1 MATRISTSLA
11 AQLAAQ
17 TIQPGTTLLAAP
29 VLLAG
34 LDQLADVTLLPLA
47 AFGAD
52 SLIAQIAQMLGL

>member
-11 AQLAAQ
+11 ALLAAQ
-17 TIQPGTTLLAAP
+17 TIQAGTTLLAAP

>member
-11 AQLAAQ
+11 ALLAAQ
-17 TIQPGTTLLAAP
+17 TIQAGTTLLAAP
-29 VLLAG
+29 GLLAG
-34 LDQLADVTLLPLA
+34 LDQLAGVTRLPLA

>member
-11 AQLAAQ
+11 ALLAAQ

-34 LDQLADVTLLPLA
+34 LDQLAGVTLLPLA